1 MKFVRKTLSLVLL
14 LAVLVGVGA
23 WVAQDALV
31 LPVAAEE
38 TAEDI
43 PLVPVETIAETEEDL
58 GSVLSPARVS
68 YALRMTV
75 LGMGMVFSVLALLW
89 LVLVIFK
96 NALAEKPAKAK
107 ANTEEVS
114 EPAPAP
120 APAATPAPAG
130 DDPAI
135 IAAITAAIAATID
148 SDPALSQQFAGGFRV
163 VSFKKKSGKTSWN
176 H

>member
-1 MKFVRKTLSLVLL
+1 MKFARKTLSLVLL

-23 WVAQDALV
+23 WVVQDALV

-38 TAEDI
+38 I
-43 PLVPVETIAETEEDL
+43 QETVAETTEDL
-58 GSVLSPARVS
+58 GPILSPARIS
-68 YALRMTV
+68 YAIRMTV
-75 LGMGMVFSVLALLW
+75 LGVGMVFAVLALLW

-96 NALAEKPAKAK
+96 NALAEKPSKAK
-107 ANTEEVS
+107 AEEKS
-114 EPAPAP
+114 DPAPAP
-120 APAATPAPAG
+120 APAVTPAPAG

-148 SDPALSQQFAGGFRV
+148 SDPALSRQFAGGFRV

>member
-14 LAVLVGVGA
+14 LAVLVGAVA
-23 WVAQDALV
+23 WVACDALV
-31 LPVAAEE
+31 LPVVAEE

-43 PLVPVETIAETEEDL
+43 PLAPVEPVVETEEDL
-58 GSVLSPARVS
+58 GPILSTARVS
-68 YALRMTV
+68 YAIRMTV
-75 LGMGMVFSVLALLW
+75 LGMGMVFAVLALLW

-96 NALAEKPAKAK
+96 NALTEKPSKAK
-107 ANTEEVS
+107 AEEAS

-120 APAATPAPAG
+120 APAVTPVPAG

-135 IAAITAAIAATID
+135 VAAITAAIAATID

>member
-14 LAVLVGVGA
+14 LAVLVGAVA
-23 WVAQDALV
+23 WVACDALV
-31 LPVAAEE
+31 LPVAASESE
-38 TAEDI
+38 TAE
-43 PLVPVETIAETEEDL
+43 VVVETEEDL
-58 GSVLSPARVS
+58 GSILSPARVS
-68 YALRMTV
+68 YAIRMTV
-75 LGMGMVFSVLALLW
+75 LGVGMVFAVLALLW

-96 NALAEKPAKAK
+96 NVLAEKPAKAK
-107 ANTEEVS
+107 KAEEAS

>member
-23 WVAQDALV
+23 WVACDALA
-31 LPVAAEE
+31 LPVVAEE
-38 TAEDI
+38 TVEDI
-43 PLVPVETIAETEEDL
+43 PLAPVETVVETEEDL
-58 GSVLSPARVS
+58 GPILSPARIS
-68 YALRMTV
+68 YAIRMTV
-75 LGMGMVFSVLALLW
+75 LGVGMVFAVLALLW

-107 ANTEEVS
+107 AEEAS

-120 APAATPAPAG
+120 APAVAPAPAG

>member
-14 LAVLVGVGA
+14 LAVLVGVVA
-23 WVAQDALV
+23 WVAQDALI

-38 TAEDI
+38 
-43 PLVPVETIAETEEDL
+43 VQETVAETTEDL
-58 GSVLSPARVS
+58 GPILSPARVS
-68 YALRMTV
+68 YAIRMTV
-75 LGMGMVFSVLALLW
+75 LGVGMVFAVLALLW

-96 NALAEKPAKAK
+96 NALAEKPSKAK
-107 ANTEEVS
+107 AEEAS

-120 APAATPAPAG
+120 APAVTPVLAG

-135 IAAITAAIAATID
+135 VAAITAAIAATID

>member
-14 LAVLVGVGA
+14 MAVLVGVVA
-23 WVAQDALV
+23 WVACDALV
-31 LPVAAEE
+31 LPVAASESE
-38 TAEDI
+38 TAE
-43 PLVPVETIAETEEDL
+43 VVVETEEDL
-58 GSVLSPARVS
+58 GSILSPARIS
-68 YALRMTV
+68 YAIRMTV
-75 LGMGMVFSVLALLW
+75 LGMGMVFAVLALLW

-107 ANTEEVS
+107 VEEAS

-120 APAATPAPAG
+120 APAVTPAPAG

>member
-14 LAVLVGVGA
+14 MAVLVGAVA
-23 WVAQDALV
+23 WVACDALV
-31 LPVAAEE
+31 LPVAASESE
-38 TAEDI
+38 TAE
-43 PLVPVETIAETEEDL
+43 VVVETEEDL
-58 GSVLSPARVS
+58 GPILSPARVS
-68 YALRMTV
+68 YAIRMTV
-75 LGMGMVFSVLALLW
+75 LGVGMVFAVLALLW

-96 NALAEKPAKAK
+96 NALAEKPSKAK
-107 ANTEEVS
+107 TEEAS

-120 APAATPAPAG
+120 APAVTPAPAG

>member
-14 LAVLVGVGA
+14 LAVLVGVGV
-23 WVAQDALV
+23 WVAQDALI

-38 TAEDI
+38 VQETVAETAED
-43 PLVPVETIAETEEDL
+43 L
-58 GSVLSPARVS
+58 GPILSPARVS
-68 YALRMTV
+68 YAIRMTV

-96 NALAEKPAKAK
+96 NALTEKPSKAK
-107 ANTEEVS
+107 AEETS

-120 APAATPAPAG
+120 AVTPVPAG

>member
-14 LAVLVGVGA
+14 LAVLVGAVV
-23 WVAQDALV
+23 WVAQDALI

-38 TAEDI
+38 
-43 PLVPVETIAETEEDL
+43 VQETVAETTEDL
-58 GSVLSPARVS
+58 GPILSPARIS
-68 YALRMTV
+68 YAIRMTV
-75 LGMGMVFSVLALLW
+75 LGVGMVFAVLALLW

-96 NALAEKPAKAK
+96 NVLAEKPAKAK
-107 ANTEEVS
+107 AKAEEAS

-120 APAATPAPAG
+120 APVATPAPAG

-135 IAAITAAIAATID
+135 VAAITAAIAATID

>member
-1 MKFVRKTLSLVLL
+1 MKFARKTLSLVLL
-14 LAVLVGVGA
+14 MAVLVGAVA
-23 WVAQDALV
+23 WVACDALV
-31 LPVAAEE
+31 LPVAASESE
-38 TAEDI
+38 TAE
-43 PLVPVETIAETEEDL
+43 VVVETEEDL
-58 GSVLSPARVS
+58 GPILSPARIS
-68 YALRMTV
+68 YAIRMTV

-107 ANTEEVS
+107 AEEAS

-120 APAATPAPAG
+120 APAVTPAPAG

>member
-14 LAVLVGVGA
+14 LAVLVGAVA
-23 WVAQDALV
+23 WVAQDALI

-38 TAEDI
+38 
-43 PLVPVETIAETEEDL
+43 VQETVAETTEDL
-58 GSVLSPARVS
+58 GPILSPARVS
-68 YALRMTV
+68 YAIRMTV

-96 NALAEKPAKAK
+96 NALTEKPSKAK
-107 ANTEEVS
+107 AEEAS
-114 EPAPAP
+114 EPTPAPAP
-120 APAATPAPAG
+120 VATPAPAG

-135 IAAITAAIAATID
+135 VAAITAAIAATID

>member
-14 LAVLVGVGA
+14 MAVLVGVVA
-23 WVAQDALV
+23 WVACDALV
-31 LPVAAEE
+31 LPVAASESE
-38 TAEDI
+38 TAE
-43 PLVPVETIAETEEDL
+43 VVVETEEDL
-58 GSVLSPARVS
+58 GSILSPARIS
-68 YALRMTV
+68 YAIRMTV

-96 NALAEKPAKAK
+96 NVLAEKPAKAK
-107 ANTEEVS
+107 AKAEEAP

-120 APAATPAPAG
+120 APAVTPAPAG

>member
-14 LAVLVGVGA
+14 LAVLVGVGV
-23 WVAQDALV
+23 WVAQDALI

-38 TAEDI
+38 
-43 PLVPVETIAETEEDL
+43 VQETVAETTEDL
-58 GSVLSPARVS
+58 GPILSPARVS
-68 YALRMTV
+68 YAIRMTV
-75 LGMGMVFSVLALLW
+75 LGMGMVFAVLALLW

-96 NALAEKPAKAK
+96 NALTEKPSKAK
-107 ANTEEVS
+107 AEEAS

-120 APAATPAPAG
+120 APAVTPVPAG

-135 IAAITAAIAATID
+135 VAAITAAIAATID

>member
-14 LAVLVGVGA
+14 LAVLVGVGV
-23 WVAQDALV
+23 WVAQDALI

-38 TAEDI
+38 
-43 PLVPVETIAETEEDL
+43 VQETVAETTEDL
-58 GSVLSPARVS
+58 GPILSPARVS
-68 YALRMTV
+68 YAIRMTV
-75 LGMGMVFSVLALLW
+75 LGVGMVFAVLALLW

-96 NALAEKPAKAK
+96 NVLAEKPAKAK
-107 ANTEEVS
+107 KDEESS

-120 APAATPAPAG
+120 APVATPAPAG

-135 IAAITAAIAATID
+135 VAAITAAIAATID

>member
-14 LAVLVGVGA
+14 LAVLVGVGV
-23 WVAQDALV
+23 WVAQDALI

-38 TAEDI
+38 
-43 PLVPVETIAETEEDL
+43 VQETVAETTEDL
-58 GSVLSPARVS
+58 GPILSPARVS
-68 YALRMTV
+68 YAIRMTV

-96 NALAEKPAKAK
+96 NALTEKPSKAK
-107 ANTEEVS
+107 AEEAS

-120 APAATPAPAG
+120 APAVTPVPAG

-135 IAAITAAIAATID
+135 VAAITAAIAATID

>member
-14 LAVLVGVGA
+14 MAVLVGVVA
-23 WVAQDALV
+23 WVACDALV
-31 LPVAAEE
+31 LPVAASESE
-38 TAEDI
+38 TAE
-43 PLVPVETIAETEEDL
+43 VVVETEEDL
-58 GSVLSPARVS
+58 GPILSPARVS
-68 YALRMTV
+68 YAIRMTV
-75 LGMGMVFSVLALLW
+75 LGMGMVFAVLALLW

-96 NALAEKPAKAK
+96 NALTEKPSKAK
-107 ANTEEVS
+107 AEEAS

-120 APAATPAPAG
+120 APAVTPAPAG

>member
-14 LAVLVGVGA
+14 LAVLVGVGV
-23 WVAQDALV
+23 WVAQDALI

-38 TAEDI
+38 VQETVAETAED
-43 PLVPVETIAETEEDL
+43 L
-58 GSVLSPARVS
+58 GPILSPARVS
-68 YALRMTV
+68 YAIRMTV

-107 ANTEEVS
+107 VEEAS

-120 APAATPAPAG
+120 APAAAPAPAG
-130 DDPAI
+130 ADPAI

>member
-14 LAVLVGVGA
+14 LAVLVGVGV
-23 WVAQDALV
+23 WVAQDALI

-38 TAEDI
+38 
-43 PLVPVETIAETEEDL
+43 VQETVAETTEDL
-58 GSVLSPARVS
+58 GPILSPARVS
-68 YALRMTV
+68 YAIRMTV
-75 LGMGMVFSVLALLW
+75 LGVGMVFAVLALLW

-96 NALAEKPAKAK
+96 NALAEKPSKAK
-107 ANTEEVS
+107 AEETS

-120 APAATPAPAG
+120 APAVTPAPAG

>member
-14 LAVLVGVGA
+14 LAVLVGAVA
-23 WVAQDALV
+23 WVAQDALI

-38 TAEDI
+38 
-43 PLVPVETIAETEEDL
+43 VQETVAETTENL
-58 GSVLSPARVS
+58 GPILSPARVS
-68 YALRMTV
+68 YAIRMTV
-75 LGMGMVFSVLALLW
+75 LGVGMVFAVLALLW

-96 NALAEKPAKAK
+96 NVLAEKPAKAK
-107 ANTEEVS
+107 KDEESS
-114 EPAPAP
+114 EPTPAPAP
-120 APAATPAPAG
+120 AVTPVPAG

-135 IAAITAAIAATID
+135 VAAITAAIAATID

>member
-1 MKFVRKTLSLVLL
+1 MKFARKTLSLVLL
-14 LAVLVGVGA
+14 MAVLVGAVA
-23 WVAQDALV
+23 WVACDALV
-31 LPVAAEE
+31 LPVAASESE
-38 TAEDI
+38 TAE
-43 PLVPVETIAETEEDL
+43 VVVETEEDL
-58 GSVLSPARVS
+58 GSILSPARIS
-68 YALRMTV
+68 YAIRMTV

-107 ANTEEVS
+107 AEEAS

-120 APAATPAPAG
+120 APAVTPAPAG